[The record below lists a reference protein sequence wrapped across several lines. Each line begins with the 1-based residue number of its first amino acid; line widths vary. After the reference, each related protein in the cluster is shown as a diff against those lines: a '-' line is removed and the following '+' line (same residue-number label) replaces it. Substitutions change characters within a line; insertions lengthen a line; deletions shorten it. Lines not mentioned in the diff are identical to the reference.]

1 MNGLPDGVTRR
12 GKTAEFTE
20 HSMPDGLRNKHRT
33 AAYTWGRI
41 VILEGK
47 LRYRVLEP
55 EIRESELSPGKPGV
69 IEPGVAHEVEP
80 LGKVRFCI
88 EFYR

>member
-1 MNGLPDGVTRR
+1 MNRLPDGVSCR

-20 HSMPDGLRNKHRT
+20 QSIPDGLRNSHRT
-33 AAYTWGRI
+33 AADTWGKI
-41 VILEGK
+41 VVLEGR

-55 EIRESELSPGKPGV
+55 QILETELSPAKPGV
-69 IEPGVAHEVEP
+69 IEPGVAHEVEA
-80 LGKVRFCI
+80 LGEVRFCV

>member
-1 MNGLPDGVTRR
+1 MDELPVGVTKYARS
-12 GKTAEFTE
+12 AEFTE
-20 HSMPDGLRNKHRT
+20 QTIPEKLRKSHRLH
-33 AAYTWGRI
+33 ADTWGKI

-55 EIRESELSPGKPGV
+55 EAGETELSPARPGIV
-69 IEPGVAHEVEP
+69 EPQVAHEVEA
-80 LGKVRFCI
+80 LGRVRFYV